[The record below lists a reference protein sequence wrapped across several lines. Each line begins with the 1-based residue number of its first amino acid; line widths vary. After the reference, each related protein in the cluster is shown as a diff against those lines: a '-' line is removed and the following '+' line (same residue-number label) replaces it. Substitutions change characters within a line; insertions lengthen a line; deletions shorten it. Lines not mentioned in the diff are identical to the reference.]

1 MAYTGTPATMAVG
14 HVVTAA
20 EWNAEIRDPLAAL
33 SGAWDTYTPT
43 LAQGASSNIAK
54 TVNMAA
60 YIHFGKLVILN
71 FSLTATAAGTA
82 GSQVTITLPVTAAL
96 TGLYVGAGSYND
108 ASSSAFYPAII
119 SLASTTTLRMVRSDT
134 QPTSGVG
141 ADPNIAVASTDV
153 LSGFAIYQAA

>member
-20 EWNAEIRDPLAAL
+20 EWNAEVRDPLTVL

-54 TVNMAA
+54 TVTLAA
-60 YIHFGKLVILN
+60 YIRFGKLVILN
-71 FSLTATAAGTA
+71 FSVAATASGTA
-82 GSQVTITLPVTAAL
+82 GSQVTLTLPITAA
-96 TGLYVGAGSYND
+96 TSGIYVGAGSYND
-108 ASSSAFYPAII
+108 ISSSAFYPAII

-134 QPTSGVG
+134 QATGGVG

-153 LSGFAIYQAA
+153 MSGFAIYEAA